1 MPFTVKQ
8 NIDLAG
14 SATNWGM
21 PALAEAVP
29 AADSPVVERMRRAG
43 AIPIGRT
50 NCPDMALRVH
60 TDSGLHGVTRNP
72 WRSDVT
78 AGGSSGGEA
87 SALAAGMTPIGL
99 GNDIGG
105 SLRNPATCCGIAS
118 LKPSAGIVPGYTTIP
133 GADAALA
140 FQLMPVEGP
149 MARTV
154 ADVRLGLVILA
165 GRDRRD
171 PHSVPTPPRPAAAR
185 GSPAARRPPR
195 RPARRHHRS
204 RRRGADE
211 AAADALADA
220 GYDVVTT
227 PPPRYEDVIAT
238 WTDFIVSDIRL
249 MRELIAPMMGAD
261 AIGFLDAVLDAR
273 PPMDLAAYAGVMM
286 ARQGL
291 MREWALWFA
300 DVDVLLTPTWT
311 QLPFVS
317 GWDASSPERAVQ
329 TLELMRPVAAR
340 QRPRPAVGVR
350 AGRPR
355 RRPAGRRAPH
365 RRPLRRRD
373 GPRRGGRHRRRPR
386 PRHPDRPDRLTAR
399 RRPARHTTLTC
410 SRKAAYMEG
419 QPTAAHPSKET
430 PMPHDAR
437 HAAIRHRIG
446 IAPTPPTSTPAWPP
460 TTGCGGGGRR
470 MSAARAPSATR
481 CRSTSAAPIA
491 RASWRCAS

>member
-1 MPFTVKQ
+1 MGDLWRLSASDLAQMISRREVSSAEVVDAHLARIDAVNPALNAVTEVLADGARAAARVADAAVAGDEPLGPLHGVPFTVKQ

-118 LKPSAGIVPGYTTIP
+118 LKPSAGMVPSYTTIP
-133 GADAALA
+133 GVDAALA

-154 ADVRLGLVILA
+154 ADVRLGFGILA

-171 PHSVPTPPRPAAAR
+171 PHSVPTPPRPPQPEGRPLRAALLADPPG
-185 GSPAARRPPR
+185 GSTDPRVAAQTKQ
-195 RPARRHHRS
+195 
-204 RRRGADE
+204 
-211 AAADALADA
+211 AADALADA

-261 AIGFLDAVLDAR
+261 AIGFLDAVLDSR
-273 PPMDLAAYAGVMM
+273 PPMDLAAYSGVLM

-300 DVDVLLTPTWT
+300 DIDVLLTPTWT

-317 GWDASSPERAVQ
+317 GWDVVVAGAGGPDARALASRH
-329 TLELMRPVAAR
+329 AR
-340 QRPRPAVGVR
+340 QRPRSAVGVR

-365 RRPLRRRD
+365 RRPLRR
-373 GPRRGGRHRRRPR
+373 
-386 PRHPDRPDRLTAR
+386 
-399 RRPARHTTLTC
+399 
-410 SRKAAYMEG
+410 
-419 QPTAAHPSKET
+419 
-430 PMPHDAR
+430 
-437 HAAIRHRIG
+437 
-446 IAPTPPTSTPAWPP
+446 
-460 TTGCGGGGRR
+460 
-470 MSAARAPSATR
+470 
-481 CRSTSAAPIA
+481 
-491 RASWRCAS
+491 